1 MALTVE
7 DGTGKID
14 SDSYVSVDDTTAYAL
29 ARGVTLTGDTAAIEV
44 NIIKA
49 MDYIESQ
56 NFKGYKY
63 TDEQALQFP
72 RGNVYID
79 DYAIGIDEIPTQLI
93 NALNEAVIVEDAGSE
108 ILPTNERETK
118 REKVDVIE
126 VEYSDGARS
135 APSYPKIN
143 VHLDKLTVSK
153 QGTTLRI

>member
-7 DGTGKID
+7 DGTGKTD
-14 SDSYVSVDDTTAYAL
+14 SDSYVSVADCTTYAT
-29 ARGVTLTGDTAAIEV
+29 ARGYTMSGDAEIS
-44 NIIKA
+44 IIKA
-49 MDYIESQ
+49 MDFIEAQ

-79 DYAIGIDEIPTQLI
+79 DYAIGVDEIPTQLI
-93 NALNEAVIVEDAGSE
+93 NALCEAAMIEDAGAE

-126 VEYSDGARS
+126 VEYSDGAKS
-135 APSYPKIN
+135 TPSYPKIN

>member
-1 MALTVE
+1 MALIVE
-7 DGTGKID
+7 DGTGKTD
-14 SDSYVSVDDTTAYAL
+14 ADSYVSEADCTTYAA
-29 ARGVTLTGDTAAIEV
+29 ARGYTMSGDAEIS
-44 NIIKA
+44 IIKA

-79 DYAIGIDEIPTQLI
+79 DYAILVTSIPPELV
-93 NALNEAVIVEDAGSE
+93 NALCEAAMIQDAGSE

-126 VEYSDGARS
+126 VEYSDGARNT
-135 APSYPKIN
+135 PSYPKIN
-143 VHLDKLTVSK
+143 VHLDKLIVSK

>member
-1 MALTVE
+1 MSLIVE
-7 DGTGKID
+7 DGTGKTD
-14 SDSYVSVDDTTAYAL
+14 ADSYVSVADCTTYAA
-29 ARGVTLTGDTAAIEV
+29 ARGIALTGDTAAIEV

-63 TDEQALQFP
+63 TDEQALQWP
-72 RGNVYID
+72 RGSVSID
-79 DYAIGIDEIPTQLI
+79 GYSVDVDEIPTALI
-93 NALNEAVIVEDAGSE
+93 NALNEAAIVENQGSE

-126 VEYSDGARS
+126 VEYVDGARNN
-135 APSYPKIN
+135 PSYPKVN
-143 VHLDKLTVSK
+143 VYLGKVVVSK